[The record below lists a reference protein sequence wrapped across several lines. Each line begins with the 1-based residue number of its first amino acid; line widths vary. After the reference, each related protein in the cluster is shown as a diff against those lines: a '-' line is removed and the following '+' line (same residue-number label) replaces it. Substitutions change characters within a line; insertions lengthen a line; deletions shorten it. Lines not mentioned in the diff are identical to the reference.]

1 MTDHSFLID
10 SGYAADASAAMRY
23 WSGALSSHLT
33 QEEVG
38 ITTQREGFRLL
49 ELGTHRGVRLMLLD
63 ETTRMKT
70 GTYKSLDGCISTA
83 LCRKLGYSLVAF
95 SSGANA
101 GSALTDYG
109 IRAGLETFFFC
120 PASNLFKIE
129 GKLFD
134 PQQAHLIAVEG
145 TDRRVKEAA
154 RLFSEIMNVPLIPKL
169 EWRLLASGI
178 RGLFIAEKMR
188 ERQQRFD
195 WFSQAICAGFGPIG
209 MYGMLQSLVANDSIS
224 AEWIPRFLG
233 VQQEGLS
240 PIANAWSE
248 QLSELQDPTSSPTSA
263 SIEPALYNTHPAQT
277 YPLLYE
283 LLHKVNGDVVALS
296 KQDFLTRVQDFLT
309 LLNNTDISITTIH
322 RNGNTEYLENAGLM
336 AGAGA
341 LHAISKGRI
350 QDGTTV
356 LCSLTG
362 GTAPAPT
369 KTACQEFMI
378 YQAKDLKEQVETY
391 IRQISSVQSQSN
403 HYSKTEGNAHPIQ

>member
-1 MTDHSFLID
+1 MTLHSFPID
-10 SGYAADASAAMRY
+10 LSYTADASAAMRY
-23 WSGALSSHLT
+23 CSGALSPHLT
-33 QEEVG
+33 QEDVG

-49 ELGTHRGVRLMLLD
+49 ELGAHRGVRLLLLD

-83 LCRKLGYSLVAF
+83 LCRKLGYSRVAF

-120 PASNLFKIE
+120 PSSNLFKIE
-129 GKLFD
+129 GKLFE

-154 RLFSEIMNVPLIPKL
+154 RLFSDILNVPLIPKL

-178 RGLFIAEKMR
+178 RGLFIAEQMR
-188 ERQQRFD
+188 ERKQGFD
-195 WFSQAICAGFGPIG
+195 WFAQAICAGFGPIG
-209 MYGMLQSLVANDSIS
+209 MYGILQSLVANESIS

-233 VQQEGLS
+233 IQQEGLS

-248 QLSELQDPTSSPTSA
+248 QLSELHDPTTTSTSA

-277 YPLLYE
+277 YPLLYD

-296 KQDFLTRVQDFLT
+296 KDDFLTRVQEFLA
-309 LLNNTDISITTIH
+309 LLSKTDISLTTIH
-322 RNGNTEYLENAGLM
+322 RNGNTEFLENAGLM

-350 QDGTTV
+350 QEGTTV

-362 GTAPAPT
+362 GTTPAPT
-369 KTACQEFMI
+369 VTACQEFMI
-378 YQAKDLKEQVETY
+378 YEKKDLKEQVETY
-391 IRQISSVQSQSN
+391 IKQISNVSSQSK
-403 HYSKTEGNAHPIQ
+403 HYSKTEGHAHPIQ